1 MTLLV
6 LAYLVPSF
14 SQVLKLDR
22 SKRDLMFD
30 QDIEVASASE
40 SYPPPVSVSE
50 ELDDGG
56 GTNFFRSEREYT

>member
-6 LAYLVPSF
+6 LAYLVPSL

-40 SYPPPVSVSE
+40 SYPPMSVSE

-56 GTNFFRSEREYT
+56 GTNFCSEREST

>member
-6 LAYLVPSF
+6 LAYLVPSL

-30 QDIEVASASE
+30 QDTAVASASE
-40 SYPPPVSVSE
+40 SYPPMYVSE

-56 GTNFFRSEREYT
+56 GTNFP